1 MMVDADLNTAD
12 TAEVLFRPIRA
23 RAIKRVGFLMIGP
36 FDFATLM
43 QVVLRF
49 GDIGVHHSAI
59 GNTGRNEGG
68 SLTFGLSTVGNSIVA
83 RVHGSV
89 RNLFSRTQDIGCVSG
104 VQRRQPS
111 DDGIGS
117 NANKCRYSK

>member
-1 MMVDADLNTAD
+1 LGASDEVRARKVMVDADLNTAD

-23 RAIKRVGFLMIGP
+23 RAIKRVGFLMISP

-68 SLTFGLSTVGNSIVA
+68 SLTFGLSTVGNSIVV
-83 RVHGSV
+83 RVHWFV
-89 RNLFSRTQDIGCVSG
+89 RNLLSRTQTLDVSQG
-104 VQRRQPS
+104 YS
-111 DDGIGS
+111 A
-117 NANKCRYSK
+117 ANQVMTE